1 MKWINER
8 KHEDKDRL
16 EHSPKPRRILYWA
29 GAACIVVIAS
39 VFLAQRLLPMKS
51 SMPGSKF
58 NEPKSLVTT
67 IKGNAQT
74 TRAFNWMTDDSKA
87 DEWLQIAE
95 VENREALEDLQTGNF
110 SGIGNEDHVMS
121 IPAKSLTI
129 TLADGSQRW
138 VHEVEATGLQ
148 AGTSYVYRVGSDTAG
163 WSSPAVF
170 KTENEQLTKFTF
182 INVTDSQGLTETDF
196 EIWGATLDKAFQSF
210 PDAEFLIHNG
220 DLTEEPENER
230 GWEWFFDKGKTWLT
244 RYPFMPVTGNHDE
257 VEGIADKYTS
267 HFNLPEEGAEGS
279 IPETVYSFDYGNAH
293 FIFLNTESNIE
304 GQSKWLRE
312 DLSKSKAEWNIV
324 AMHRP
329 AYGGNQFKKVKEW
342 TELFDEFGVDLVLQG
357 HNHEYSR
364 SFPLRAGEIVQD
376 GEGNGEGTV
385 YVVTNTSGP
394 KLNKLK
400 KDKFY
405 HAVHFQNGQQ
415 MFAGITINGNTL
427 TYQAYDI
434 EGKRLDEFLLRHE

>member
-1 MKWINER
+1 MN
-8 KHEDKDRL
+8 
-16 EHSPKPRRILYWA
+16 RRIIYWA
-29 GAACIVVIAS
+29 GAACIVVIAG
-39 VFLAQRLLPMKS
+39 VLLAQRLLPMKS
-51 SMPGSKF
+51 SMPNSKF
-58 NEPKSLVTT
+58 KEPKSLVTT

-74 TRAFNWMTDDSKA
+74 TRAFNWMTDDLKA

-95 VENREALEDLQTGNF
+95 GENSEALEVLEAGSHSGN
-110 SGIGNEDHVMS
+110 GTRDQVMS
-121 IPAKSLTI
+121 IPAISSNISL
-129 TLADGSQRW
+129 ANGSKRW
-138 VHEVEATGLQ
+138 VHEVEAAGLQ
-148 AGTSYVYRVGSDTAG
+148 AGTAYVYRVGSDASG
-163 WSSPAVF
+163 WSSPSVF
-170 KTENEQLTKFTF
+170 KTEAEDLTNFTF
-182 INVTDSQGLTETDF
+182 INVTDSQGSTEADF

-210 PDAEFLIHNG
+210 PDAEFIIHNG
-220 DLTEEPENER
+220 DLTEEPENEQ
-230 GWEWFFDKGKTWLT
+230 GWDWFFDKGKPWLA
-244 RYPFMPVTGNHDE
+244 RYPLMPVTGNHDE
-257 VEGIADKYTS
+257 VEGIADRYTS
-267 HFNLPEEGAEGS
+267 HFNLPKTEANGS
-279 IPETVYSFDYGNAH
+279 NSETVYSFDYGNAH

-312 DLSKSKAEWNIV
+312 DLSKSKAKWNIV

-364 SFPLRAGEIVQD
+364 SFPLKGGEIVGGD
-376 GEGNGEGTV
+376 EGEGEGEGGSAGTV

-394 KLNKLK
+394 KMNKLK

-415 MFAGITINGNTL
+415 MFAGITINKNTL

-434 EGKRLDEFLLRHE
+434 EGKKLDEFVLRHDDEVGSHMTRP